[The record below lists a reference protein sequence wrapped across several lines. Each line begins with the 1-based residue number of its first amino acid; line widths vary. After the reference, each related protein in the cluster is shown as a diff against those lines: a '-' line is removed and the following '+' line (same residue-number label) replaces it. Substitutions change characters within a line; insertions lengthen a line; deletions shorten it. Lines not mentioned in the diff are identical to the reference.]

1 MEFIETHAH
10 LCDEKFNADRAET
23 IEKIY
28 SSGIS
33 RIIEVSCTQ
42 AEWPAALSLAR
53 KYPGKMFCAF
63 GIHPEYSET
72 ITAEQKE
79 ELKKYLALPE
89 TVALGEIGTDY
100 WWETGTPESQ
110 KKLLS
115 EQLALCPQSDRPAI
129 FHSRN
134 GRKPEQNA
142 YKDLLDVVHEWNYSP
157 ERRFR
162 GVLHCFSGTAE
173 DAKKALAEGLA
184 LGVGGTFTY
193 KRNGALRDI
202 IKSAGADNIVLETD
216 CPYLP
221 PEGWRGKRN
230 DSSFIPEIAVF
241 VASYLEM
248 STGRLAEIT
257 NHNVAELF
265 GI

>member
-1 MEFIETHAH
+1 MELIETHAH
-10 LCDEKFNADRAET
+10 LCDEKFNDDRPEV

-28 SSGIS
+28 SAGIS

-42 AEWPAALSLAR
+42 AEWPVALNLAR
-53 KYPGKMFCAF
+53 KYPGKMYCAF
-63 GIHPEYSET
+63 GIHPEYSEE
-72 ITAEQKE
+72 ITAEQKV
-79 ELKKYLALPE
+79 ELEKYLSLPE
-89 TVALGEIGTDY
+89 AVALGEIGTDY

-110 KKLLS
+110 KRLLA
-115 EQLALCPQSDRPAI
+115 EQLALCPHFDKPAI

-134 GRKPEQNA
+134 GKKPEQNA
-142 YKDLLDVVHEWNYSP
+142 YRDLLDVVHDWNYSP
-157 ERRFR
+157 KRRFR

-173 DAKKALAEGLA
+173 DAKKALSEGLA

-193 KRNGALRDI
+193 KKNGALRDI
-202 IKSAGADNIVLETD
+202 IKSAGAENIVLETD

-241 VASYLEM
+241 VAAYLGM
-248 STGRLAEIT
+248 ATGKLAEIT
-257 NHNVAELF
+257 TGNAREIF
-265 GI
+265 FS